1 MMSRRSIMIML
12 AAVVVLAAAGAG
24 RAAEAPLQ
32 VVFFMS
38 PTCDH
43 CMKVKRHLP
52 DILKQFGSRV
62 EVHERDLGG
71 QLLLWEEMRV
81 YAEHYKV
88 EVKAPPAVFVGTRA
102 MVGEEDILKSLEAA
116 ISQALAGGEVTFM
129 PGASPVGTAASGP
142 ASGAAPVAAAASQS
156 MIERFK
162 SLGVGAIIVAGLVD
176 GINPCAFTTIIFFL
190 SMLGYLRKSKRDII
204 MVGVGFTAAIFVT
217 YLALGLVL
225 MQALIEFKARV
236 VGAGGPMI
244 LGLVVAALVFAL
256 SAWSLV
262 DVIRYKRSGDVRSMK
277 LGLPKGIKQ
286 RIHKV
291 IREGL
296 TSRRLFIGSVV
307 VGFIVAVLES
317 ICTGQTYAPVLY
329 VIQELPSLRA
339 QALPYLLLYNIMF
352 ILPLVVILFL
362 GYKGVTSERLGDFMH
377 RHLVGMKL
385 GMAALFAALGAVVLM
400 TVWMMR

>member
-1 MMSRRSIMIML
+1 MMRRATIVLLACAAML
-12 AAVVVLAAAGAG
+12 AVARTARAGD
-24 RAAEAPLQ
+24 APPLR
-32 VVFFMS
+32 VVFFLS
-38 PTCDH
+38 PTCEH

-52 DILKQFGSRV
+52 EILQRYGSRV
-62 EVHERDLGG
+62 VVEERDLA
-71 QLLLWEEMRV
+71 QTVLWGELMM
-81 YAEHYKV
+81 YQDQYKV
-88 EVKAPPAVFVGTRA
+88 RVPAPPAIFVGRRA
-102 MVGEEDILKSLEAA
+102 LVGEEEILKSIDAA
-116 ISQALAGGEVTFM
+116 IEQALDRGEMTFQ
-129 PGASPVGTAASGP
+129 PGAATAAASAP
-142 ASGAAPVAAAASQS
+142 ASQGASVPATAAASQA
-156 MIERFK
+156 MLERFK
-162 SLGVGAIIVAGLVD
+162 SLGIGAIVAAGLVD

-190 SMLGYLRKSKRDII
+190 SMLGYLHKSKRDII
-204 MVGVGFTAAIFVT
+204 LVGVGFTGAIFVT

-244 LGLVVAALVFAL
+244 LGLIVAALVFAL
-256 SAWSLV
+256 AGWSVV

-286 RIHKV
+286 RIHKI

-296 TSRRLFIGSVV
+296 TSRRLFIGSIV
-307 VGFIVAVLES
+307 VGFLVAVLES

-329 VIQELPSLRA
+329 VIQQLPSLRP
-339 QALPYLLLYNIMF
+339 QAIPYLLLYNIMF

-362 GYKGVTSERLGDFMH
+362 GYKGVTSEHLGDFMH

-385 GMAALFAALGAVVLM
+385 GMAALFATLGVVVLV